1 MKYIFI
7 CLALLISNIVFGLSG
22 KVISIADGDTLTVLT
37 TDKQQVKVRLSGIDT
52 PEKNQAYGTVAKQM
66 LSGKVFGYIVKVED
80 HGKDQYGRTIGD
92 VYLGDLWINLE
103 MVKGGWAWHYKAYS
117 DDERLAKAEIEARK
131 ARRGLWAGP
140 DPMPPWEFRQR
151 ARSGNSETSRNWQTP
166 AVTGYWLNT
175 SSGVRHNSNCSNYK
189 NTKRGRSCTRDEG
202 RPGGCCGG

>member
-1 MKYIFI
+1 MKKII
-7 CLALLISNIVFGLSG
+7 LCLLIIISSFAHGLTG
-22 KVISIADGDTLTVLT
+22 KVVSIVDGDMFTLLT
-37 TDKQQVKVRLSGIDT
+37 IDNQQVKVRLYGIDT

-66 LSGKVFGYIVKVED
+66 LSGKVSGYVIRVVD
-80 HGKDQYGRTIGD
+80 HGTDQYGRTLGD

-117 DDERLAKAEIEARK
+117 DDERLAKAEVEARA
-131 ARRGLWAGP
+131 ARRGLWAGS
-140 DPMPPWEFRQR
+140 DPMPPWEFRQK
-151 ARSGNSETSRNWQTP
+151 ARSGNSGASGKQQQP

-189 NTKRGRSCTRDEG
+189 NTKRGKSCSKDEG